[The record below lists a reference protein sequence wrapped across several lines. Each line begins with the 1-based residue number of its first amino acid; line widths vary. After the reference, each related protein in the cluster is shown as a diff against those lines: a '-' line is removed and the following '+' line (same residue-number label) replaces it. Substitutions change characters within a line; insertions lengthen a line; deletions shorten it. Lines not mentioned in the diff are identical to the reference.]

1 MRILKWL
8 KKPASPRAERLRRQW
23 IKFASNRLSLLGLVV
38 VIALALIAIF
48 APQMSPYPKHS
59 GLYLDF
65 ASANQPPS
73 WQHLAGTDEYGRDI
87 LSRMFYGLRVSLGI
101 GGLVLA
107 IGVPIGVLLGLIA
120 GYNRNTWIDT
130 AIMRFTD
137 LFMAIPPL
145 ILALVVAAMFTP
157 GYFFAAVG
165 IATAWWPWYTRL
177 TYSIVR
183 SLSNEMYVTYTELS
197 GARTRHIILKEI
209 LPNAVSPIFTK
220 MSLDMGMIII
230 IASTMSFVGLG
241 VQPPAPSLGS
251 MVSNGIKYL
260 PELWWIPIFPALMV
274 VLIVLGF
281 NLLGDGLRDLFA
293 IEEF

>member
-1 MRILKWL
+1 MKRFKT
-8 KKPASPRAERLRRQW
+8 KQSSPRVERMKRQW
-23 IKFASNRLSLLGLVV
+23 HKFSSNPLSLLGLLVV
-38 VIALALIAIF
+38 LGLAFIAIF
-48 APQMSPYPKHS
+48 AGNLAPYPGHA

-65 ASANQPPS
+65 KSANQAPS
-73 WQHLAGTDEYGRDI
+73 WQHFAGTDEYGRDI
-87 LSRMFYGLRVSLGI
+87 LSRMFYGLRVSLAVGL
-101 GGLVLA
+101 LVLGL
-107 IGVPIGVLLGLIA
+107 GVPIGVLLGLIA
-120 GYNRNTWIDT
+120 GYYRNTWVDT

-137 LFMAIPPL
+137 LFMGIPPL

-177 TYSIVR
+177 TYSLVT
-183 SLSNEMYVTYTELS
+183 SLSNELYVKYAKLG
-197 GARTRHIILKEI
+197 GAKARHIILKEI

-230 IASTMSFVGLG
+230 IASSMSFVGLG

-251 MVSNGIKYL
+251 MVSGGIKYL
-260 PELWWIPIFPALMV
+260 PEFWWIPVFPALLV

-281 NLLGDGLRDLFA
+281 NLLGDGLRDVFA
-293 IEEF
+293 IEEL

>member
-1 MRILKWL
+1 MMKRTKTRQ
-8 KKPASPRAERLRRQW
+8 ARPRAERMKRQW
-23 IKFASNRLSLLGLVV
+23 HKFSSNPLSLLGLFVV
-38 VIALALIAIF
+38 LGLAVIAIF
-48 APQMSPYPKHS
+48 AGKLAPYPDHA

-65 ASANQPPS
+65 NSANQAPS
-73 WQHLAGTDEYGRDI
+73 WRHLAGTDEYGRDI
-87 LSRMFYGLRVSLGI
+87 LSRMFYGLRVSLAVGL
-101 GGLVLA
+101 LVLGL
-107 IGVPIGVLLGLIA
+107 GVPIGVLLGLIA
-120 GYNRNTWIDT
+120 GYYRNTWVDT

-177 TYSIVR
+177 TYSLVT
-183 SLSNEMYVTYTELS
+183 SLSNELYVKYAELG
-197 GARTRHIILKEI
+197 GAKARHIILKEI

-230 IASTMSFVGLG
+230 IASSMSFVGLG

-251 MVSNGIKYL
+251 MVSDGIKYL
-260 PELWWIPIFPALMV
+260 PEFWWIPVCPALLV

-281 NLLGDGLRDLFA
+281 NLLGDGLRDVFA
-293 IEEF
+293 IEEL